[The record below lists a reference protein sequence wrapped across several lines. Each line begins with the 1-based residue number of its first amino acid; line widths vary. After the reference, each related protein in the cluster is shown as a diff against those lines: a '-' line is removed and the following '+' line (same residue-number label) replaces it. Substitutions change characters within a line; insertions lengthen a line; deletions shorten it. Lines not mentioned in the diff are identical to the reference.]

1 MSKKLKIL
9 ISALLVATLLTVGTT
24 ATVLAEGEED
34 EDTTAVTEEETKE
47 GFLNRVADI
56 LGIEKEDLVNAF
68 EQARQ
73 EMCGAAFTD
82 HLNEA
87 VAEGLITQEQADEI
101 IEWWE
106 QRPEGIGEWWGQK
119 PEGIGPGMFRHKF
132 NLRLQNSSGSSSL
145 QIQNRLQSKI
155 KIKNRLSETSCQ
167 KLSRQAD

>member
-1 MSKKLKIL
+1 MSKKLKVL

-82 HLNEA
+82 RLNEA

-101 IEWWE
+101 TGWWL
-106 QRPEGIGEWWGQK
+106 QRPDEALGKLWGQK
-119 PEGIGPGMFRHKF
+119 PELMEPGMFKH
-132 NLRLQNSSGSSSL
+132 NLTLRFRATPRLHMQ
-145 QIQNRLQSKI
+145 
-155 KIKNRLSETSCQ
+155 NRLSETSCQ